1 MNLFLPFCGK
11 HCFSIWTS
19 SLRRG
24 ACGRSIVVSRDVKFR
39 LCRDGLMF
47 WKDWW
52 TELQPQQFLSLHQLK
67 ESDRMWTSAGFM
79 TLRRKAAVSFV
90 VRLHQRLIL
99 HIPNMFHE
107 QATKHAVWMLPG
119 YHWARNRRKGHE
131 GIRTVL
137 VPGSGTGSTRLTD
150 RQTESQHIYVV
161 LPLRSKCLYVMRFT
175 SALTNLQRSRKVQTV
190 SSLNSRLQA
199 GRPHLSDSC
208 TSPPTRSFTWL

>member
-1 MNLFLPFCGK
+1 MSQRQILNYLFLLVNSAKVIHEF
-11 HCFSIWTS
+11 IS
-19 SLRRG
+19 SLLWKTLFFYLDVVTEE
-24 ACGRSIVVSRDVKFR
+24 RSMWTVVSRDVKFR

-79 TLRRKAAVSFV
+79 TLRRKAAASFV

-119 YHWARNRRKGHE
+119 YHGARNRRKGHE

-137 VPGSGTGSTRLTD
+137 VPGSGTGSTRHTRTGRLRVNTSTSCSLWGRNVSTKWD
-150 RQTESQHIYVV
+150 LHLHSQTCSAPEK
-161 LPLRSKCLYVMRFT
+161 SK
-175 SALTNLQRSRKVQTV
+175 
-190 SSLNSRLQA
+190 
-199 GRPHLSDSC
+199 LS
-208 TSPPTRSFTWL
+208 PR

>member
-52 TELQPQQFLSLHQLK
+52 TELQPQQFLSRHQLK

-79 TLRRKAAVSFV
+79 TLRRKAAASFV

-119 YHWARNRRKGHE
+119 YHGARNRRKGHE

-137 VPGSGTGSTRLTD
+137 VPGSGTGSTRHTRTGRLRVNTSTSCSLWGRNVSTKWD
-150 RQTESQHIYVV
+150 LHLHSQTCSAPEK
-161 LPLRSKCLYVMRFT
+161 SK
-175 SALTNLQRSRKVQTV
+175 
-190 SSLNSRLQA
+190 
-199 GRPHLSDSC
+199 LS
-208 TSPPTRSFTWL
+208 PR